1 MDTVGHHPHLHD
13 YDYSAVTVS
22 VTVSVTAPIVDGGS
36 CGGPTLVLSHLC
48 YADLII
54 YFVCPSS
61 QPDGVSTDLHVT
73 KQIKSVTVSL
83 SPLTLSLPVCPVC
96 LYKTTRRSELNIELV
111 RAVVGAGQVTGSCD
125 QGESDSQLYQP
136 VCTVCTSSV
145 LTGTG
150 DHSTYKLMDEDQ
162 EKLTRDI

>member
-1 MDTVGHHPHLHD
+1 MGHHPHLHD

-73 KQIKSVTVSL
+73 KQIKGVTVSL
-83 SPLTLSLPVCPVC
+83 SVCPVC
-96 LYKTTRRSELNIELV
+96 LYKTTRRSELNIKLV
-111 RAVVGAGQVTGSCD
+111 RAVV
-125 QGESDSQLYQP
+125 
-136 VCTVCTSSV
+136 V
-145 LTGTG
+145 LA
-150 DHSTYKLMDEDQ
+150 
-162 EKLTRDI
+162 R